1 MHLEIWRKESI
12 WPVYEPRGV
21 WKGSLEEETVNLGL
35 KKVKH
40 LWIYI
45 KKNIYRIESRLS
57 KNMEVVSMDY
67 I

>member
-12 WPVYEPRGV
+12 WQVYGPREV

-35 KKVKH
+35 KMVKH
-40 LWIYI
+40 LGIYI
-45 KKNIYRIESRLS
+45 KKDIYRIESRLS